1 MVRILDEQ
9 EYFEKEAI
17 SASQIKAF
25 DRGAYWFW
33 KSSPFNKE
41 KDEESET
48 DALVFGKLAHCVLL
62 EPEAVD
68 ERFIVEDFGLSRK
81 NKKYAELKGTTD
93 KIIVSPAEMER
104 AKKMVDAIKCHKL
117 AGDILFGA
125 TCEKPFSWV
134 EDGHKYPFK
143 AKVDAIKRTKAGI
156 VVVDYKTS
164 SDIDGVLNWGQKLQ
178 YPLQADFYCRAVKA
192 KYGEEPIEFVFIIQ
206 SNKEGE
212 EDVIAVANVE
222 YETMQVA
229 HDIVDRRLEEIE
241 EKLDMWFESGDK
253 NIWSAYPNRVEI
265 RYSNWFMERGND

>member
-1 MVRILDEQ
+1 MVRLLDEA
-9 EYFEKEAI
+9 EYFGQQAI

-25 DRGAYWFW
+25 DKGAYWFW
-33 KSSPFNKE
+33 KQSQFNTE
-41 KDEESET
+41 KDEEQET
-48 DALVFGKLAHCVLL
+48 DALVFGKLAHCMLL

-68 ERFIVEDFGLSRK
+68 ARFIVMDFGVSRK
-81 NKKYAELKGTTD
+81 NKKYTDLRGTTE
-93 KIIVSPAEMER
+93 KIIVSQSEMDR
-104 AKKMVDAIKCHKL
+104 AKKMIDAIKNHKL
-117 AGDILFGA
+117 ASSILDGA
-125 TCEKPFSWV
+125 TCEKPFSWT
-134 EDGHKYPFK
+134 EDGRKYPFK
-143 AKVDAIKRTKAGI
+143 AKVDAIKRTKSGI
-156 VVVDYKTS
+156 VVIDYKTS

-192 KYGEEPIEFVFIIQ
+192 KYGEEPVEFVFIIQ

-265 RYSNWFMERGND
+265 RYSNWFMERGE

>member
-1 MVRILDEQ
+1 MVNLLDES
-9 EYFEKEAI
+9 EYFGKEAI

-33 KSSPFNKE
+33 KQSPFNHD
-41 KDEESET
+41 KDEEQET
-48 DALVFGKLAHCVLL
+48 DALVFGKLAHCLLL
-62 EPEAVD
+62 EPEAVE
-68 ERFIVEDFGLSRK
+68 ERFTIGDFGISRK
-81 NKKYAELKGTTD
+81 NKKYAELKGNTD
-93 KIIVSPAEMER
+93 KIIVSQAEMDR
-104 AKKMVDAIKCHKL
+104 AKKMVLSIRNHKL
-117 AGDILFGA
+117 AGAILNGA
-125 TCEKPFSWV
+125 TCEKPFEWI
-134 EDGHKYPFK
+134 EEGYKYPFK
-143 AKVDAIKRTKAGI
+143 AKVDAIKRTKSGI

-192 KYGEEPIEFVFIIQ
+192 KYGEDPIEFVFIIQ

-212 EDVIAVANVE
+212 EDVIAVANIE

-229 HDIVDRRLEEIE
+229 HDIVDRRLHEIE
-241 EKLDMWFESGDK
+241 EKLDSWKETQDK